1 MKKNNLKII
10 VFCGGVGTRL
20 WPVSRTSTPKQFET
34 IVGDRSLVQ
43 NTVDR
48 LLPEWDPGDIYIST
62 GDQYIE
68 FVEKQLPQIPKRN
81 IIAEPE
87 MRDTGPA
94 ILYAVKRVAK
104 IIGDENPICILWQD
118 HLVKEQ
124 ELFREMLLK
133 GADLVEKGTKIAYL
147 AINPR
152 YPSVNL
158 GYIKTGKVLK
168 TEGRVLIREFD
179 RFVEKPDLK
188 TAEEFL
194 KEGSYFWNP
203 GYFVTTPKYIFSMY
217 KRHAKDTFEKIERI
231 MELSEKPEHNDEV
244 IITYSSIEKRAVDY
258 ILHENVSPSE
268 ALVLPADLGWSD
280 IGEWRALKEALE
292 HNPEE
297 NIVKGRHIDYNSK
310 GCLIYS
316 YTERMI
322 ATVGLTNMVIV
333 DTPDVLLVCEQ
344 SSAPDVKKLVEQLK
358 KDKKQ
363 EYL

>member
-1 MKKNNLKII
+1 MEKNNPKII

-20 WPVSRTSTPKQFET
+20 WPVSRNSTPKQFET

-48 LLPEWDPGDIYIST
+48 LLPVWDPKDIFIST
-62 GDQYIE
+62 GKQYLE
-68 FVEKQLPQIPKRN
+68 FVEKQLPNIPKKN

-94 ILYAVKRVAK
+94 VLYAITRVSREFGEDFPV
-104 IIGDENPICILWQD
+104 IVLWQD
-118 HLVKEQ
+118 HLIKDQDFFRDLLLEAGELVK
-124 ELFREMLLK
+124 
-133 GADLVEKGTKIAYL
+133 KGTKIAYL

-158 GYIKTGKVLK
+158 GYIKTGKVIK
-168 TEGRVLIREFD
+168 SEGRILIREFEK
-179 RFVEKPDLK
+179 FVEKPDSK
-188 TAEEFL
+188 TAQEFL

-203 GYFVTTPKYIFSMY
+203 GYFATTPKFINSMY
-217 KRHAKDTFEKIERI
+217 KKYAKDTFEKMQRVK
-231 MELSEKPEHNDEV
+231 ELIGKSNSEDE
-244 IITYSSIEKRAVDY
+244 IKLTFGSMEKRAIDY
-258 ILHENVSPSE
+258 IVHENVDPSE
-268 ALVLPADLGWSD
+268 AVVLPGDLGWSD
-280 IGEWRALKEALE
+280 IGEWQALKEALE

-316 YTERMI
+316 YTDRMI

-333 DTPDVLLVCEQ
+333 DTQDVLLVCEG
-344 SSAPDVKKLVEQLK
+344 SSAPDVKKLVEKLK
-358 KDKKQ
+358 EEKKQ

>member
-1 MKKNNLKII
+1 MKKSNLKII

-20 WPVSRTSTPKQFET
+20 WPVSRASTPKQFEN

-48 LLPEWDPGDIYIST
+48 LLPLWSPQEIFIST
-62 GDQYIE
+62 GSQYTE
-68 FVEKQLPQIPKRN
+68 FVEKQLPQIPKKN

-94 ILYAVKRVAK
+94 MLYAMTVVASQL
-104 IIGDENPICILWQD
+104 GEDALVSVLWQD
-118 HLVKEQ
+118 HLIKDQ

-133 GADLVEKGTKIAYL
+133 AEDLVAKGTKIAYL
-147 AINPR
+147 AIIPR

-158 GYIKTGKVLK
+158 GYIKTGKVIK
-168 TEGRVLIREFD
+168 TEGRILIREFEK
-179 RFVEKPDLK
+179 FVEKPDLT
-188 TAEEFL
+188 TAEQFL
-194 KEGSYFWNP
+194 KDGSYFWNP
-203 GYFVTTPKYIFSMY
+203 GYFVTTPKFIISMFKKFAPDTY
-217 KRHAKDTFEKIERI
+217 EKMQKIEKLLGKPNSEEEIKITFE
-231 MELSEKPEHNDEV
+231 
-244 IITYSSIEKRAVDY
+244 SIEKRAVDY
-258 ILHENVSPSE
+258 IVHENIDPKD
-268 ALVLPADLGWSD
+268 ALVLPGDLGWSD

-316 YTERMI
+316 YTDRMI
-322 ATVGLTNMVIV
+322 ATVGLNNMVIV
-333 DTPDVLLVCEQ
+333 DTPDVLLVCEAN
-344 SSAPDVKKLVEQLK
+344 SAPDVKKLVEQLK
-358 KDKKQ
+358 KEKKQ

>member
-1 MKKNNLKII
+1 MKNLKII

-48 LLPEWDPGDIYIST
+48 LIPVWEPKDIFIST
-62 GDQYIE
+62 GSQYID
-68 FVEKQLPQIPKRN
+68 FVEKQLPQIPKKN

-94 ILYAVKRVAK
+94 ILYAVKRAAK
-104 IIGDENPICILWQD
+104 MVGEENPIVILWQD

-133 GADLVEKGTKIAYL
+133 GASLVEKGTKIVYL

-158 GYIKTGKVLK
+158 GYIKTGKVIK
-168 TEGRVLIREFD
+168 TEGKVLVREFEK
-179 RFVEKPDLK
+179 FVEKPDLK
-188 TAEEFL
+188 TAREFL
-194 KEGSYFWNP
+194 NEGSYFWNP
-203 GYFVTTPKYIFSMY
+203 GYFVTTPKFIFSMY
-217 KRHAKDTFEKIERI
+217 KKFAKDTFDKMDRI
-231 MELSEKPEHNDEV
+231 DKLSDKSENEEEIKV
-244 IITYSSIEKRAVDY
+244 TYSSVEKRAVDY
-258 ILHENVSPSE
+258 ILHENVKSE
-268 ALVLPADLGWSD
+268 DALVLPGDLGWSD

-316 YTERMI
+316 YTDRMI
-322 ATVGLTNMVIV
+322 ATVGLNNMVIV
-333 DTPDVLLVCEQ
+333 DTPDVLLVCEGN
-344 SSAPDVKKLVEQLK
+344 SAPDVKKLVEQLK
-358 KDKKQ
+358 KEKKQ